1 MLRYHLVMLAGLATA
16 SAASAAS
23 WADAMFDSLTRDFG
37 SVPHGSILVHPF
49 RLTNNT
55 GRPVTIHSVRVSCG
69 CTTAR
74 ALQTEL
80 APGQSTAI
88 LVEMDTRRFQRDKNV
103 TIYVQFSRPSFEE
116 VRLWVQ
122 ANSRDD
128 VTVTPDTLALGQVK
142 KGITPSAAVSISF
155 AGSSDWRITGVRS
168 ESNYVQA
175 QLEQLPSNPAEVTYR
190 LTAKLR
196 PDTPA
201 GKWYTDI
208 WLQTNNPATPRVRV
222 PLTVEVQA
230 ALSLSPAAVVLGQI
244 KVGEVTERKL
254 IVRGSQPFQIIGI
267 QGADAQWTIRDS
279 TRGSKP
285 LHVLTISL
293 KARSPGELKRSLKIL
308 TDLKEDGEVEFQAQA
323 TVLR

>member
-1 MLRYHLVMLAGLATA
+1 MLAGLVTAGSAT
-16 SAASAAS
+16 AS
-23 WADAMFDSLTRDFG
+23 WADGMFESLTRDFG
-37 SVPHGSILVHPF
+37 SVPRGAILVHAF

-55 GRPVTIHSVRVSCG
+55 GSHVTISSVRVSCG
-69 CTTAR
+69 CTTAH

-80 APGQSTAI
+80 APGQTTAI
-88 LVEMDTRRFQRDKNV
+88 LAEMDTRRFQRDKNV

-128 VTVTPDTLALGQVK
+128 VTVTPEALAFGQIK
-142 KGITPSAAVSISF
+142 KGTGPSAAVSISF
-155 AGSSDWRITGVRS
+155 VGSGDWRITNVSS
-168 ESNYVQA
+168 ESNYVQTR
-175 QLEQLPSNPAEVTYR
+175 LEQFQGTNLEVAYR

-208 WLQTNNPATPRVRV
+208 WLQTTNPATPRVRV
-222 PLTVEVQA
+222 PVTVEIQS
-230 ALSLSPAAVVLGQI
+230 ALSLSPSAVVLGQI
-244 KVGEVTERKL
+244 RAGEVAERKI
-254 IVRGSQPFQIIGI
+254 IVRGSRPFKVVGV
-267 QGADAQWTIRDS
+267 QGADAQWTVRDS
-279 TRGSKP
+279 TPDSKP

-293 KARSPGELKRSLKIL
+293 RARAPGELNRTIKII
-308 TDLKEDGEVEFQAQA
+308 TDLPEEGEVEFQAQA